1 MSNIRLMPAEDSKSK
16 ALPIVAV
23 AVAAVMA
30 FALFGLPYLASG
42 VDTSTA
48 IEPVTPASTP
58 GGSTGGDEQVEC
70 QRIGETL
77 CVYLET
83 GWKSLQAGQNFEE
96 WSFDFEANEFGLES
110 AGLYIYDL
118 APVVSTAAALQEWTN
133 SCAGYNCDF
142 FTAAD
147 VDSSPQTNT
156 FADGTSIKTQFSAYY
171 VADPAKPETI
181 RIGQFVALL
190 PSMAN
195 GSATIV
201 DLTFKVST
209 STLSAFTDAETE
221 EFYTNINE
229 FFWVL
234 IQERLQVA
242 GG

>member
-1 MSNIRLMPAEDSKSK
+1 MSILRLMPAEDSKSK

-30 FALFGLPYLASG
+30 FALFGLPSIAAD
-42 VDTSTA
+42 VDTSAT
-48 IEPVTPASTP
+48 IDSTTPVSSPA
-58 GGSTGGDEQVEC
+58 GSEEQVEC
-70 QRIGETL
+70 QRVGETL

-96 WSFDFEANEFGLES
+96 WSFAFEANEFGLES

-118 APVVSTAAALQEWTN
+118 APVVSTTAALQEWTN
-133 SCAGYNCDF
+133 SCAGYDCAF

-147 VDSSPQTNT
+147 VDSSPQTNA

-171 VADPAKPETI
+171 VADPAKPATI
-181 RIGQFVALL
+181 LIGQFAALL
-190 PSMAN
+190 PSTAN

-209 STLSAFTDAETE
+209 ATLSAFTDAETE